1 MSGQLIVLI
10 GLPGSGKTEYAKQ
23 WINHAA
29 EELGRRVYR
38 VSWDELRKL
47 LWAHGRLQPPA

>member
-38 VSWDELRKL
+38 VSWDELRKI
-47 LWAHGRLQPPA
+47 LWAHGRL